1 MSARSHKQ
9 AEVCVWN
16 ELVGEWADEETS
28 EDGGPETGVFARRV
42 PKDSYTHE
50 KPLLSA
56 SWTFLAADLIEIDAV
71 DADEDGKL
79 VHLLPTLRP

>member
-1 MSARSHKQ
+1 MSARRQNQ
-9 AEVCVWN
+9 AELLNTWN
-16 ELVGEWADEETS
+16 EAVGDWSEE
-28 EDGGPETGVFARRV
+28 EIGQDNGPETGVFARRV

-56 SWTFLAADLIEIDAV
+56 SWVFHAADLLEV
-71 DADEDGKL
+71 DAPDEDGKL